1 MLISESRFTP
11 LSYDIKN
18 QIKKLISTFVNN
30 NITRRGKLS
39 NLTLDEAKKNVKKMI
54 GRNKHKELHIGDIH
68 LGKEFN
74 REIPVFIKE
83 IGSGGSYIEET
94 DNHYEHIVIAF
105 DTIFEN
111 LDHILSLLA
120 HELIHAIQEY
130 KKASSA
136 YYDVA
141 SKMTNNED
149 ISYDEWFTYYTEPV
163 EFEANASQLSYMITN
178 FYERRDVDK
187 SKVIY
192 LLDYV
197 LKFPKSKM
205 DKFFNTFLNSKS
217 EDAEIYISYLREM
230 FLTKLHFLRVIADP
244 PDNTTANI
252 KKSDRYWKQFKQK
265 LFTLVQNLKKRQL
278 NRREKNK

>member
-178 FYERRDVDK
+178 FYGRRDVDK

>member
-1 MLISESRFTP
+1 MLFSESRFTP

-18 QIKKLISTFVNN
+18 QMKKLINIFVNN

-39 NLTLDEAKKNVKKMI
+39 NLTLDEAKKNVKMMI
-54 GRNKHKELHIGDIH
+54 SRTKYKTLHIGNIH
-68 LGKEFN
+68 LGKQLN
-74 REIPVFIKE
+74 KEIPVFIKE
-83 IGSGGSYIEET
+83 TGSGGSYIEE
-94 DNHYEHIVIAF
+94 DDYNYEHIIIAF

-111 LDHILSLLA
+111 LEHILSLLA

-136 YYDVA
+136 YYDA
-141 SKMTNNED
+141 TIKMANSEEL
-149 ISYDEWFTYYTEPV
+149 SYDEWFTYYTEPA
-163 EFEANASQLSYMITN
+163 EFEANASQLAYLITS
-178 FYERRDVDK
+178 FYERKDVDK
-187 SKVIY
+187 SKVIH

-205 DKFFNTFLNSKS
+205 DEFFNTFLNSKS

-230 FLTKLHFLRVIADP
+230 FLSKLHFLRVIADP

>member
-149 ISYDEWFTYYTEPV
+149 ISYAEWFTYYTEPV

-178 FYERRDVDK
+178 FYGRRDVDK